1 MQKMGQNSGHMESRL
16 DAIQKR
22 SSNQSQRFRAVKENY
37 KALGKD
43 LEIRLKKMEEKK
55 KEEERAEEEMAEKEE
70 AEKEAE
76 MAEEKETTNEIDFSS
91 STTPLSFPENELQ
104 NALMSSLEEKT
115 ATPPQTLN
123 YDHDEIKKRS
133 PP

>member
-55 KEEERAEEEMAEKEE
+55 KEEERAEE
-70 AEKEAE
+70 
-76 MAEEKETTNEIDFSS
+76 KETTNEIDFSS
-91 STTPLSFPENELQ
+91 STTPLSFPENELR